1 MERTI
6 AVQRLLHTDV
16 ELGLVVLAGAEGLAR
31 SIAAPRIQKPGLA
44 LTGWPEQLHEGRV
57 LIIGGTEVDYMAS
70 QTDEAR
76 AKGIGTLLAS
86 SPACVVVCRGL
97 APPSQLESACE
108 AAGVPL
114 LVSGLAT
121 ADFIARVTWWMQ
133 DEMAAQSAIHG
144 VLVDVL
150 GLGVLLLGKSGIGKS
165 ETALDLVMRGHRLV
179 ADDVVSIRQ
188 KGNVVLGAGAP
199 LIRHHMEIRGIGIIN
214 IKDLFGVNAVRENKK
229 IELVVELVEW
239 DDQETYERL
248 GVDVTYMELLSVP
261 IPSLRLPVRP
271 GRNMASIIEVAAR
284 NQLLKLGHHDS
295 AKIFHDKLRH
305 AMHVVSGE
313 HVDIDAAE

>member
-1 MERTI
+1 MDRSI
-6 AVQRLLHTDV
+6 AVERLLATDV
-16 ELGLVVLAGAEGLAR
+16 DLGLEVVAGEAGLAR
-31 SIAAPRIQKPGLA
+31 KISAPRIQKPGLA
-44 LTGWPEQLHEGRV
+44 LTGWPEQLHDARV
-57 LIIGGTEVDYMAS
+57 LIIGGTEIDYMAA
-70 QTDEAR
+70 QEPEAR
-76 AKGIGTLLAS
+76 ARGIATILAS
-86 SPACVVVCRGL
+86 QPACVVVCRGL
-97 APPSQLESACE
+97 VPPAQLRDACE
-108 AAGVPL
+108 AGAVPL
-114 LVSGLAT
+114 LVSPLAT
-121 ADFIARVTWWMQ
+121 ADFIARVSWWMQ
-133 DEMAAQSAIHG
+133 DEMAVQSAIHG

-179 ADDVVSIRQ
+179 ADDVVSLRQ
-188 KGNVVLGAGAP
+188 KGAVVIGAGAP

-239 DDQETYERL
+239 DDQEDYERL
-248 GVDVTYMELLSVP
+248 GVDVTYLDLLTVQ

-284 NQLLKLGHHDS
+284 NQLLKLVHHDS
-295 AKIFHDKLRH
+295 AKIFHDKLRNALH
-305 AMHVVSGE
+305 AVSGQ

>member
-1 MERTI
+1 MDHSISVE
-6 AVQRLLHTDV
+6 RLLATDV
-16 ELGLVVLAGAEGLAR
+16 DLGLQVMAGSRGLAR
-31 SIAAPRIQKPGLA
+31 LISVPRIQKPGLA
-44 LTGWPEQLHEGRV
+44 LTGWPEQLHEARV
-57 LIIGGTEVDYMAS
+57 LIIGGTEIDYMAAQS
-70 QTDEAR
+70 DEER
-76 AKGIGTLLAS
+76 RKGIATVLS
-86 SPACVVVCRGL
+86 SNPACVVVCRGL
-97 APPSQLESACE
+97 EAPAQLRESCE

-114 LVSGLAT
+114 LVSPLAT
-121 ADFIARVTWWMQ
+121 ADFIARVSWWMQ

-179 ADDVVSIRQ
+179 ADDVVSMRQ
-188 KGNVVLGAGAP
+188 KGNVVLGSGAP

-229 IELVVELVEW
+229 IELVIELVEW
-239 DDQETYERL
+239 DDQEDYERL
-248 GVDVTYMELLSVP
+248 GVDVAYMELLSVP
-261 IPSLRLPVRP
+261 ITSLRLPVRP

-305 AMHVVSGE
+305 ALHAVSGE